1 MNLITIKNSIT
12 NYNDEKILIKNI
24 KKLDLLIDNLKKDYN
39 NNLDLNTIIEKYNIH
54 VKYKNKII
62 IATKIKC
69 NNIKKRII
77 QFTINEPC
85 DIFDYDYFIDY
96 SLQNNFML
104 RFFIK

>member
-1 MNLITIKNSIT
+1 MNLITIKNSII
-12 NYNDEKILIKNI
+12 NYSDEKILIKNI
-24 KKLDLLIDNLKKDYN
+24 KKLDLLIDNLKKDYKD
-39 NNLDLNTIIEKYNIH
+39 NLDLNTIIEKYNIH

-96 SLQNNFML
+96 SLQNDFIL
-104 RFFIK
+104 KFFIK